1 MQNLS
6 EILLHGITNGLRK
19 PNIVFGGVDAGNG
32 YSKGLFYVLVNNRYQ
47 VVEVCIP
54 SIVAAGR
61 IETNPFLASNE
72 GIQEKL
78 LQLTSGDGL
87 PFTVAMDM
95 SVDANKMNA
104 LPTGGDVYQS
114 SIARGALVHA
124 VITKALTSIDANF
137 GGQEITCYLAGTT
150 MASNYWVDNG
160 LQKNQQRIA
169 EVAAAIGSPFSTSNQ
184 YPIINIARTEVFGET
199 LAAMLSVTIDENGN
213 NNGEYAD
220 GSEIVF
226 VDVGHTDTVIL
237 VAEIKNGLPNI
248 IKRQSIRMG
257 IGSGVLE
264 VVAHRVGHVTE
275 KPVSAELGLLSRPSV
290 KHRGRTIDLLPFQK
304 EAMNGLSQQVLG
316 YISKAIGRG
325 DDFDA
330 TYLVGGFPQV
340 AIKLFGPGY
349 FTNYGQIH
357 NLQVPDLPIYA
368 NARGALRGL
377 IKRII
382 NKR

>member
-6 EILLHGITNGLRK
+6 EILLPGITNGLRK
-19 PNIVFGGVDAGNG
+19 QNTIFAGVDAGNVWT
-32 YSKGLFYVLVNNRYQ
+32 KGVVAILRSNRYQ
-47 VVEVCIP
+47 VVEVCLP

-95 SVDANKMNA
+95 SVDANEMNA

-124 VITKALTSIDANF
+124 VLVKALTSVDANL

-150 MASNYWVDNG
+150 MASNYWMDNG
-160 LQKNQQRIA
+160 LLKNPQRIE
-169 EVAAAIGSPFSTSNQ
+169 EVATAIGSPFSTSNQ

-199 LAAMLSVTIDENGN
+199 LAAMLSVAINENGDN
-213 NNGEYAD
+213 SGEYAD
-220 GSEIVF
+220 GSKIAF
-226 VDVGHTDTVIL
+226 IDVGHKDTVIL

-248 IKRQSIRMG
+248 IKRQSIVMG

-264 VVAHRVGHVTE
+264 VVANHVSNVT
-275 KPVSAELGLLSRPSV
+275 KKTVPAGLSLLSRPSV